1 MNEHF
6 IHLESPSSL
15 RRLPYFILSDFDA
28 FWHGIVIDQ
37 KSGISWPSPI
47 KNDTFFK
54 TIKIF
59 LLWILNEWKG
69 NYPILCSMQHFCPRL
84 DIFFAPTSAHRR
96 RLMDALRHF
105 LGIRHISVF
114 GLFEWSQHHNLHLKR
129 LQCKKI
135 QSSRFFWALLTIPSP
150 PHYSLMLLRTSAT
163 LDYRGRSIQS
173 RLVSRI
179 TIHKGSSSLQKSI
192 LKNEDVVIFCTYRL
206 HIELWRKGVK
216 ISMRG

>member
-1 MNEHF
+1 MRLKATPINFPWKIRHLRTSDKKEIPEMNEHF

-59 LLWILNEWKG
+59 LLYILNEWKG

-96 RLMDALRHF
+96 HLMDALRHF
-105 LGIRHISVF
+105 LGIRHISFF

-135 QSSRFFWALLTIPSP
+135 QSSRFFERWP
-150 PHYSLMLLRTSAT
+150 
-163 LDYRGRSIQS
+163 YR
-173 RLVSRI
+173 
-179 TIHKGSSSLQKSI
+179 HH
-192 LKNEDVVIFCTYRL
+192 
-206 HIELWRKGVK
+206 HIIR
-216 ISMRG
+216 